1 MPLGLNMQINLVLYS
16 LLGGLITGFLFD
28 IYRGIR
34 GISSIKIL
42 TIIEDIL
49 FCILIALVV
58 FTFLLYTNY
67 AFLTPYVYILIVSA
81 LILYFRFISKYV
93 FSGEVV
99 IARSIYRLIRIIL
112 KNILYPLK
120 IIMYKIIDKKKKK
133 KITWI
138 IVI

>member
-34 GISSIKIL
+34 GISSVKIL

-67 AFLTPYVYILIVSA
+67 AFLTPYVYILIISA

-99 IARSIYRLIRIIL
+99 IARSIYRLVRIIL

-120 IIMYKIIDKKKKK
+120 IIIYKIIDKKK
-133 KITWI
+133 
-138 IVI
+138 

>member
-120 IIMYKIIDKKKKK
+120 IIMYKIIDKRK
-133 KITWI
+133 
-138 IVI
+138 

>member
-34 GISSIKIL
+34 GINSIKIL

-67 AFLTPYVYILIVSA
+67 AFLTPYVYILIISA

-120 IIMYKIIDKKKKK
+120 IIIYKIIDKKK
-133 KITWI
+133 
-138 IVI
+138 